1 MKKLQ
6 LDFDHLFKCREVAI
20 PKHAS
25 SIMENIA
32 CESKNHTLE
41 LRQFYNRAIKYMIST
56 MYESMSYVMT
66 FVLEI

>member
-6 LDFDHLFKCREVAI
+6 LDFDNLFKCREVAI
-20 PKHAS
+20 RKHAS

-32 CESKNHTLE
+32 CGSKNHTLE

-56 MYESMSYVMT
+56 M
-66 FVLEI
+66 FVFTSQCHML